1 MRLKLGADEEYLGEF
16 LSVYLGNGIYAAAI
30 YSTNGPTGF
39 TFWLLL
45 LNFVPVLGIIATTW
59 SASIV
64 EMKLKHRRPLTMEEA
79 QLEKYFEARKDQISE
94 IIMQKGTFISPGFLK
109 INLRTGTPNSDLHLQ
124 YFY

>member
-1 MRLKLGADEEYLGEF
+1 
-16 LSVYLGNGIYAAAI
+16 
-30 YSTNGPTGF
+30 
-39 TFWLLL
+39 
-45 LNFVPVLGIIATTW
+45 
-59 SASIV
+59 
-64 EMKLKHRRPLTMEEA
+64 MEEA